1 MYSLPELQGQLEA
14 FQGKLTEATQHAN
27 RAVELLDE
35 AREAIVAG
43 YAQAEPWV
51 PPELALAEERLREDV
66 ERLLA
71 AGALID
77 GYRARL

>member
-1 MYSLPELQGQLEA
+1 MYSLSELHGQLEA
-14 FQGKLTEATQHAN
+14 FREKLAEATQQAN
-27 RAVELLDE
+27 RAAELLDE

-51 PPELALAEERLREDV
+51 PPELDLAEERLGEDV

-71 AGALID
+71 AGELID